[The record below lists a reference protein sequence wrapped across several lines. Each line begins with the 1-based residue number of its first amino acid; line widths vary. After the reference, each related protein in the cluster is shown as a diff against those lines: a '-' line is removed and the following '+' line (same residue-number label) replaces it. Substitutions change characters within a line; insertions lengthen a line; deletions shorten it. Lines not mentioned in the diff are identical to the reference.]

1 MFPKRLVPQ
10 VKFLLVL
17 LGVLAAFPQG
27 ALGQTEK
34 GNIEWGVIFGKE
46 FFASDSRA
54 DDDFVLGARIGYG
67 FWKNLEI
74 EVILDKTETT
84 DRTMSTIV
92 IDVKSLTAN
101 FIWNFWTSPQAQAGA
116 YVSGGVGTIDATIG
130 VPLDF
135 LPTSGWTGNLP
146 TDPTSI
152 PPKVLADSYD
162 DSDTLLTLAAGIRAF
177 VNKKVAFRYELRA
190 KSYEVFNISTEDLEF
205 TFSFSVFHRRK

>member
-67 FWKNLEI
+67 FWKNFEI

-84 DRTMSTIV
+84 ERTVSTIG

-116 YVSGGVGTIDATIG
+116 YVSGGVGTIDATVG
-130 VPLDF
+130 VPSGSLGI
-135 LPTSGWTGNLP
+135 LPTTGWAGNLP
-146 TDPTSI
+146 I
-152 PPKVLADSYD
+152 AAAGSYD